1 MTTQV
6 NLTQTRNENTAD
18 QWNLS
23 NHMVLERVL
32 TLIENGLY
40 EEADLLATSELLF
53 NSKDAELW
61 LAAGLARFQ
70 KGNLRT
76 AKAAFKM
83 SAWIDDNALSREMLR
98 LILETSATQQ

>member
-6 NLTQTRNENTAD
+6 NMAQTRNDNTAA

-23 NHMVLERVL
+23 HHMVSERVL

-76 AKAAFKM
+76 ARAAFKM
-83 SAWIDDNALSREMLR
+83 SAWLNDNALAREMLGVMDV
-98 LILETSATQQ
+98 